1 VRVTRRSA
9 VADEAAAPRLPLL
22 TIAAERQV
30 WHRSVA
36 SKDGERSP
44 AGRIHAVFGKADHT
58 LCGLPSCEL
67 AVFPYRDFTEG
78 SLQRCDVCRARGAA
92 LLH

>member
-1 VRVTRRSA
+1 VS
-9 VADEAAAPRLPLL
+9 PRPALL
-22 TIAAERQV
+22 TIAAERQI
-30 WHRSVA
+30 WHRSAA
-36 SKDGERSP
+36 SQGGERSP
-44 AGRIHAVFGKADHT
+44 AGRIHAVFGKSDHT
-58 LCGLPSCEL
+58 LCGVPNHEL